1 MNRPTRRLVILLVD
15 DDPADVLLIS
25 DALQGTGNW
34 RDIRV
39 AGNGDEAVDFLRQV
53 GRFTKAPRPDVVL
66 LDLNMPGKD
75 GRQVLAEIKA
85 DQKLGSIPIVVLST
99 SGDPIDIANS
109 YASLANAYVRKPSTL
124 DERTEVVQVID
135 EFFARIA
142 SLPNAV

>member
-1 MNRPTRRLVILLVD
+1 MNRPARRLVILLVD

-25 DALQGTGNW
+25 DALQATGNG

-39 AGNGDEAVDFLRQV
+39 AGDGDEAVDFLRQV
-53 GRFTKAPRPDVVL
+53 GRFKNAPRPDVVL

-109 YASLANAYVRKPSTL
+109 YASLANAYVRKPGTL

-142 SLPNAV
+142 SLPTAV